1 MKAVGTRAEV
11 FHGTAAHTSGGLTK
25 KDLRVSKSSG
35 EIVSKDKAK
44 AGKKNDWATCTQDAR
59 KQLGI
64 PKGEM
69 VLMNVGP
76 MGKKLYTLTKQLC
89 GK

>member
-11 FHGTAAHTSGGLTK
+11 FHGTASHTSGGLKK
-25 KDLRVSKSSG
+25 KDLKMSKVSG

-44 AGKKNDWATCTQDAR
+44 AGKKNDWAMCTQDAR

-76 MGKKLYTLTKQLC
+76 MGKKLYALTKQLC
-89 GK
+89 AK